1 MEEQVQKQ
9 MIDLIFI
16 LRNLKTTSPKLLRL
30 MNPNNRRSILSPF
43 IFIGKTGRGSLKKG
57 SDAMQANS
65 KKSIMG
71 LSNTTETS
79 LLQGGGSR
87 IAIFIRKI
95 QSNNMYKALYLIMY
109 YWLALSDHF
118 RLLFISKSGDVIFY
132 VFTLIFVSKYS
143 LRFTF

>member
-9 MIDLIFI
+9 MIDLIFT
-16 LRNLKTTSPKLLRL
+16 LRNLKTTFPKLLRL
-30 MNPNNRRSILSPF
+30 MNPNSKRSILLPF
-43 IFIGKTGRGSLKKG
+43 IFIEKNNKGSLKKG

-71 LSNTTETS
+71 LSSTTETS

-87 IAIFIRKI
+87 IANCIRKI

-118 RLLFISKSGDVIFY
+118 RLLFVSKSGDVIFY